1 MTDNLKLYS
10 QKPKQSIRERSPFS
24 NVKKTNSHKANMLIS
39 DVWIVIE
46 YEEYFRQIY
55 ALGKS

>member
-1 MTDNLKLYS
+1 MIKRKIPT
-10 QKPKQSIRERSPFS
+10 
-24 NVKKTNSHKANMLIS
+24 KANMLDIP